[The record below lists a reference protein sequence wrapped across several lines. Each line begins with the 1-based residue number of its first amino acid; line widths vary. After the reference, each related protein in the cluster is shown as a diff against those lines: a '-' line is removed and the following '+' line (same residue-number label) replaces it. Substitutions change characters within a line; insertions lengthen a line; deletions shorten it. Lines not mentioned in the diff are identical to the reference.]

1 MKATRANPDM
11 GSVIDGVERQ
21 TRLAGHNRM
30 AMLLFGVGTEGARC
44 AINVYKVRE
53 VLRCPTITPLLG
65 RHAFVAGAVDYRGQT
80 VPAVDMGLALQLPA
94 LLGSANAH
102 LVVTEFSRSV
112 QAFVVGDVDRIV
124 HVDVATIEPPREG
137 MVGPRINAT
146 TRVDGQLVMIV
157 DVEQILSEI
166 SGQPQALSNLLHGA
180 ATQAG
185 KQHQRLLI
193 VDDSLVAR
201 RNLEEIAKRLGLPY
215 ELAHDGQQALEM
227 LREAVQNDARGLPSL
242 VISDIEMPRLDGY
255 ALTRAIREDPRLA
268 RLRVLLH
275 SSLSGGFNAD
285 TVASVG
291 ADRFVAKFNADIVAR
306 TVLELLP
313 DAH

>member
-1 MKATRANPDM
+1 M
-11 GSVIDGVERQ
+11 GKIMQGVDRQ

-30 AMLLFGVGTEGARC
+30 AMLLFGVGPDAARC

-53 VLRCPTITPLLG
+53 VLRCPDITPLLG

-80 VPAVDMGLALQLPA
+80 VPAVDLAVALQLPS
-94 LLGSANAH
+94 LLGDRNAH

-112 QAFVVGDVDRIV
+112 QGFVVGSVDRIV

-146 TRVDGQLVMIV
+146 TRVDGELVMII

-166 SGQPQALSNLLHGA
+166 TGQPTALSSQLHGA
-180 ATQAG
+180 AAQVG
-185 KQHQRLLI
+185 RKPQRLLI

-201 RNLEEIAKRLGLPY
+201 RNLEEIAKRLGLTY
-215 ELAHDGQQALEM
+215 DLAHDGQQALEM
-227 LREAVQNDARGLPSL
+227 LREAANDSARGLPSL

-255 ALTRAIREDPRLA
+255 ALTRAIRDDPQLA

-291 ADRFVAKFNADIVAR
+291 ADRFVAKFNADTVAR

-313 DAH
+313 EAPERALATVR